1 MKKFTKTIILT
12 FIFIAL
18 SIIAAACSCNKT
30 EEDSPTQ
37 KKQYLQISNKNINIC
52 VSDELYLDIEYSF
65 VEGAT
70 LRFYSSN
77 EEVATVSDEG
87 KITALKCGTSTIT
100 VKYSDMSETASVTVG
115 LGETIPQLILSNV
128 ADDSVQIMITDEFSL
143 SPKIYYGGKFFVP
156 DSIEIEIN
164 ESGENVVGLEGYV
177 IKPVSLGTAT
187 VVVKAQWMGADVPQL
202 TKTFTL
208 NVVNNVSI
216 LINDGSAKY
225 QLYNFSDLG
234 GNHYET
240 ELEFK
245 VFATECGKPISNVKV
260 EVKEGNDIITYS
272 DEKISAKGNTG
283 SALIEIIVKDSFN
296 CEYVQQ
302 VEVEVLPSI
311 GNYAKVIDFSA
322 FHGVLPLNDIF
333 GENVDIVSAKAGDRA
348 LKIGEDKK
356 TIFGLT
362 SGKDGAYSQNITVF
376 SSNQGWNLSLNVY
389 SSIIRE
395 ASDLEI
401 FHVKKAWNDKFTKS
415 EIFDG
420 YYLLGNDID
429 CAGYIYGGVDA
440 NGVQNQNVTSA
451 WSSSN
456 QFQGYGLTGTFD
468 GNGHTIKNLTTS
480 GAGLFFAISGG
491 TVKDLNLRGN
501 IAKNKSGDNSGFF
514 AGYLFDATVSN
525 VNIDCTRSGRWAQM
539 PLANRIINS
548 SLSNIVVTVN
558 GNTSGGGDGIVSY
571 LKNTNAE
578 NTNVFTDCYVVSDKT
593 IANSNANNRYDAKYV
608 NGVAVEGGL
617 DGIKRYTTADEFLA
631 DKDNNDYSSFNADVW
646 DTSSGMPLWKKS
658 ST

>member
-1 MKKFTKTIILT
+1 MSKIKRNIIGLLFGLSLICICLSMVGGFSLITSDADAVAKF
-12 FIFIAL
+12 AM
-18 SIIAAACSCNKT
+18 SDGAAIRLLGSDDDYAGVRWETTVNKT
-30 EEDSPTQ
+30 FYDSLTINEGDQIEFGVVVAP
-37 KKQYLQISNKNINIC
+37 KKKIVADNAPLTDKTTSVKIIPCTREVEY
-52 VSDELYLDIEYSF
+52 DENNEF
-65 VEGAT
+65 VY
-70 LRFYSSN
+70 YSSIVFN
-77 EEVATVSDEG
+77 KEWDAAKLNAAYGVELTARAYVKINGEYTFTDEYDTTRSMRAVALESLNHGFTQEEVGGYFGLISEDTTMSGYYDAQES
-87 KITALKCGTSTIT
+87 TAVLENVNQLNVGT
-100 VKYSDMSETASVTVG
+100 YAASVNAQPVEVNVNSDSTVTLTGNVKG
-115 LGETIPQLILSNV
+115 LAAGN
-128 ADDSVQIMITDEFSL
+128 DY
-143 SPKIYYGGKFFVP
+143 K
-156 DSIEIEIN
+156 
-164 ESGENVVGLEGYV
+164 
-177 IKPVSLGTAT
+177 
-187 VVVKAQWMGADVPQL
+187 
-202 TKTFTL
+202 L
-208 NVVNNVSI
+208 NVFDTDNNVYI
-216 LINDGSAKY
+216 QK
-225 QLYNFSDLG
+225 
-234 GNHYET
+234 
-240 ELEFK
+240 FK
-245 VFATECGKPISNVKV
+245 CVT
-260 EVKEGNDIITYS
+260 
-272 DEKISAKGNTG
+272 
-283 SALIEIIVKDSFN
+283 L
-296 CEYVQQ
+296 
-302 VEVEVLPSI
+302 
-311 GNYAKVIDFSA
+311 
-322 FHGVLPLNDIF
+322 
-333 GENVDIVSAKAGDRA
+333 
-348 LKIGEDKK
+348 
-356 TIFGLT
+356 
-362 SGKDGAYSQNITVF
+362 
-376 SSNQGWNLSLNVY
+376 
-389 SSIIRE
+389 IIRE

-401 FHVKKAWNDKFTKS
+401 FHVKKAWNDKFTES

-440 NGVQNQNVTSA
+440 NGVQNQNVISA

-456 QFQGYGLTGTFD
+456 QFNGYGLTGTFD

-646 DTSSGMPLWKKS
+646 DTSSGMPLWKNN
-658 ST
+658 